1 MAVQAD
7 ASMTTEVDT
16 GAPATAEEIHPPG
29 FVSAAKREHRNEA
42 AALRQHR
49 LDVVKVCAPAQR
61 SESRQLSVGSSSP
74 LHCCNAQGCNSA
86 RLAWAIT
93 SKLERCLGKRYM
105 QHAGRGGGG

>member
-16 GAPATAEEIHPPG
+16 GAPATAEEVHPPG

-49 LDVVKVCAPAQR
+49 LDVVKVRTPLQR
-61 SESRQLSVGSSSP
+61 PESRQLSVGGSCQ
-74 LHCCNAQGCNSA
+74 LHCCNTQG
-86 RLAWAIT
+86 
-93 SKLERCLGKRYM
+93 
-105 QHAGRGGGG
+105 